1 MSRFARSSKN
11 SDFSCV
17 AKNRK
22 SDYFSRS
29 LRFFAVLCHV
39 INHWSSERVVDLT
52 KFAKTAKNCTQQQK
66 FRFFVCCEK
75 SQVWLFFALVAIFRS
90 SLSCYQ
96 SLKFRASCRFN
107 KICENCEKLHAAAKI
122 PIFRVLR
129 KIASL
134 TIFCVT
140 SDFSQFF
147 VMLIIT

>member
-1 MSRFARSSKN
+1 MDKIKKWSLYLKKTVFLRRDIYCCHLKIARHNK
-11 SDFSCV
+11 FS
-17 AKNRK
+17 A
-22 SDYFSRS
+22 
-29 LRFFAVLCHV
+29 
-39 INHWSSERVVDLT
+39 LT
-52 KFAKTAKNCTQQQK
+52 VTYVQVCTQQQK

-75 SQVWLFFALVAIFRS
+75 SQVWLFFALVAIFRG

-140 SDFSQFF
+140 CDFSQFF